1 MHPDPR
7 FDWADETAIRA
18 FVAEKSFGT
27 LIVDSESGPRIA
39 QVPVVWMPDG
49 RLGLHLAR
57 RNGALPHLD
66 GARCLL
72 VVHGAD
78 GYVSPD
84 WYGLDDQVPTWSYV
98 SAELE
103 GVARVTDD
111 LGLMTIVDTLSWE
124 HERRLA
130 PKAPWTRA
138 KMSDGMFDKMCKAII
153 GFTIEVDALRGTRKL
168 HQNKTDEVRLRAAD
182 GIEAAGNAELARLV
196 RGAKG

>member
-1 MHPDPR
+1 MHPHPR
-7 FDWADETAIRA
+7 FQWKDEAGIRA
-18 FVAEKSFGT
+18 FIADKSFGT
-27 LIVDSESGPRIA
+27 LILSTDAGVRVG
-39 QVPVVWMPDG
+39 QVPVVWMGDK
-49 RLGLHLAR
+49 LGLHLSRA
-57 RNGALPHLD
+57 NALVPLLD

-72 VVHGAD
+72 VVQGAD
-78 GYVSPD
+78 AYVSPD
-84 WYGLDDQVPTWSYV
+84 WYDLDDQVPTWSYV

-111 LGLMTIVDTLSWE
+111 LGLMTIVDALSWE

-153 GFTIEVDALRGTRKL
+153 GFTIEVEAMRGTRKL

-182 GIEAAGNAELARLV
+182 GIEAAGNVELAELV
-196 RGAKG
+196 RRAKD